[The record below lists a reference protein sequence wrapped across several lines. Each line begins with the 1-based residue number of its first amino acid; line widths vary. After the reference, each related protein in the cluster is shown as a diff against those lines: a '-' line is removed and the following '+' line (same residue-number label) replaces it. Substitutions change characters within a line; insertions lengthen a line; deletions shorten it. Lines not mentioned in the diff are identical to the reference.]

1 MDTYLSPHFSL
12 QEMIQSQTASREG
25 IDNTPPA
32 DVIPHLATLCC
43 ALEHIR
49 SFFNSAILVS
59 SGYRNPVVNKLVGGV
74 PDSDHVLG
82 YAADILCPGIG
93 SPAEVCFKLVQSRVV
108 AYDQIIHEYGA
119 WCHIS
124 VNPRMRGQALTI
136 FKGWG
141 KFRPGILKPDGTPY
155 REGK

>member
-12 QEMIQSQTASREG
+12 QELTQSQTAAREG

-43 ALEHIR
+43 ALEHVR
-49 SFFNSAILVS
+49 SFFGAAILVS

-74 PDSDHVLG
+74 PDSDHILG
-82 YAADILCPGIG
+82 YAADILVPHIG
-93 SPAEVCFKLVQSRVV
+93 APAEVCRRIISGHVV
-108 AYDQIIHEYGA
+108 SFDQIIHEYGA

-141 KFRPGILKPDGTPY
+141 GYRPGILNADGTPY
-155 REGK
+155 KGQ